1 MFFMKK
7 PYRGIDRQNFKLIIK
22 KESTIVDEKNRRVIH
37 ILDWAIVSPDIF
49 NDFIWITKNNDN
61 WKVITGRTKG
71 VAVCHPEDTFNEEIG
86 RKMARAI
93 AESNAY
99 QNASKILRKRMK
111 VINKI
116 VEDLDLM
123 SLGFQKKADE
133 IKAHN
138 WEYQNSL
145 I

>member
-1 MFFMKK
+1 MKK
-7 PYRGIDRQNFKLIIK
+7 PYRGIDRQNFKLIIR

-49 NDFIWITKNNDN
+49 NDFIWITRNNDS

-116 VEDLDLM
+116 VDELDMM
-123 SLGFQKKADE
+123 SIDFKMKADE
-133 IKAHN
+133 IKTHN
-138 WEYQNSL
+138 REYQDSL